1 MCDVP
6 ALRLTDFD
14 IRPFHPAVVQM
25 LQCEGIE
32 DISHQ
37 RRLGIMFI
45 EKVKLC
51 QCLGR
56 VLFAQY
62 SPSNHSFGAT
72 HKTTITLIP
81 RHASEAELDRCSQK
95 LEAWVSSLPKEA
107 HFIPPKAPSLD
118 EGDNV
123 LILHS
128 AMLRMIYHAT
138 CTALHR
144 PQSSISSKKPATQ
157 SLTVSRQKIRDAAS
171 GTADIVHGL
180 NRLGLTKFL
189 PTSSLTVVTPAAVV
203 HLTNLTSSNP
213 AVRDESAWN
222 FRKCIEVLNEL
233 KDIYPAADFE
243 TACLEKAARFHFGQT
258 QDSSSILIM
267 QNSVFNDV
275 AQPHRSEKT
284 QVQRAVIELDDSA
297 PEINREDGSPQ
308 EEENSPGRTPYGYWT
323 SDIMDD
329 WTADSDDD
337 GNSHHQRQKDSGET
351 QITALNDI
359 GDDDMNVDIIPA
371 SARPLFPS
379 ERMLPP
385 KIAMTIT
392 GDLERDLGF
401 V

>member
-1 MCDVP
+1 M
-6 ALRLTDFD
+6 
-14 IRPFHPAVVQM
+14 
-25 LQCEGIE
+25 
-32 DISHQ
+32 
-37 RRLGIMFI
+37 
-45 EKVKLC
+45 
-51 QCLGR
+51 
-56 VLFAQY
+56 
-62 SPSNHSFGAT
+62 
-72 HKTTITLIP
+72 
-81 RHASEAELDRCSQK
+81 
-95 LEAWVSSLPKEA
+95 
-107 HFIPPKAPSLD
+107 
-118 EGDNV
+118 
-123 LILHS
+123 
-128 AMLRMIYHAT
+128 
-138 CTALHR
+138 
-144 PQSSISSKKPATQ
+144 
-157 SLTVSRQKIRDAAS
+157 
-171 GTADIVHGL
+171 
-180 NRLGLTKFL
+180 
-189 PTSSLTVVTPAAVV
+189 
-203 HLTNLTSSNP
+203 
-213 AVRDESAWN
+213 
-222 FRKCIEVLNEL
+222 EVLNEL